1 MQRNIRTA
9 SVVLFATFGLATT
22 LRPEAHAKPIPAPKS
37 SQKEAK
43 RPVYSKLDYPR
54 APKNATADTY
64 HGVTVADP
72 YRPLEDADADATKAW
87 VDAENTITESYLSA
101 IPERTKIKAQL
112 TELVNYERFG
122 LPEKE
127 GGRYFYSRNS
137 GLQNQSVLYVGDSLT
152 AQPRVLL
159 DPNVLSDDG
168 TVALSGSSV
177 SEDGKYLAYGMS
189 SAGSD
194 WSEWKVRDIATGKDL
209 PDTLKW
215 IKFSGATWAKDGSG
229 FYYSR
234 YAEPKPGQALQEA
247 NYFPKVY
254 FHKIGDAQAKDAL
267 FYERP
272 DQKEWGFGTT
282 LSEDGKFL
290 ILYVTQ
296 GTDEKN
302 RLFYK
307 RLDTPDAPVVELF
320 NTLDA
325 SYSFIGNDGDTFYIA
340 TNKDAPTGKLVAVNL
355 SKPESSDWK
364 TLIPTSAKDNL
375 QSVRLF
381 GDMFAVTYL
390 HDAYTQ
396 VRTFDLSGK
405 PKGEIALPGIGSAG
419 GFDGKRTDTETFYG
433 YSGFTS
439 PYTTYRY
446 DLRTGKSEV
455 FKKPKVAFEPEKF
468 ETKQVFYSSKDGTKI
483 PLFLTYKKGTKRN
496 GENPTILYGYGG
508 FNAKMTPFFS
518 TNVVTWMEMGG
529 VYAVACLRGGGEYGE
544 GWHQAGMKLKK
555 QNVFDDF
562 IAAGEYLVKEK
573 YTSTPKLAISG
584 GSNGGLLVGA
594 VMNQRPDLFG
604 ACLPAVGVMDM
615 LRFPKFTIGWA
626 WTSDYGSPENEAEFQ
641 ALRAYSPYHNLKPG
655 TRYPATLVTTSDH
668 DDRVVPAHSFKYV
681 ARLQEVQ
688 APDAPP
694 VLIRIETKAG
704 HGAGKPISK
713 QIDQTADV
721 YAFLVRSL
729 GMALPDGF

>member
-9 SVVLFATFGLATT
+9 CVVLLAASGLTTTFSLTA
-22 LRPEAHAKPIPAPKS
+22 LAKPTPASKPPK
-37 SQKEAK
+37 KEAK
-43 RPVYSKLDYPR
+43 RTVYPKIAYPN
-54 APKNATADTY
+54 APKDATTDTY
-64 HGVTVADP
+64 HRVIVTDP
-72 YRPLEDADADATKAW
+72 FRPLEDADADATKAW
-87 VDAENTITESYLSA
+87 VNAENAITESYLSA
-101 IPERTKIKAQL
+101 IPERGKIKARL

-127 GGRYFYSRNS
+127 GGRYFYSRNT
-137 GLQNQSVLYVGDSLT
+137 GLQNQSVLYVADALN
-152 AQPRVLL
+152 AEPRVLL
-159 DPNVLSDDG
+159 DPNTLSADG
-168 TVALSGSSV
+168 TVALSGSAV
-177 SEDGKYLAYGMS
+177 SEDGKYLAYGIA

-194 WSEWKVRDIATGKDL
+194 WNEWKICDIATGKDL

-215 IKFSGATWAKDGSG
+215 IKFSGATWAKDSSG

-234 YAEPKPGQALQEA
+234 YAEPKLGQALQEA

-254 FHKIGDAQAKDAL
+254 FHKIGDEQAKDTL

-272 DQKEWGFGTT
+272 DQKEWGFSTT
-282 LSEDGKFL
+282 ISEDGKFL
-290 ILYVTQ
+290 ILYVSQ
-296 GTDEKN
+296 GTDVRN

-307 RLDTPDAPVVELF
+307 RLDMPSTPVVELF
-320 NTLDA
+320 DALEA

-340 TNKDAPTGKLVAVNL
+340 TNKDAPMGKLIAVDL
-355 SKPESSDWK
+355 AKPQASNWK
-364 TLIPTSAKDNL
+364 PLIPTSAKDKL
-375 QSVRLF
+375 QSVSLF
-381 GDMFAVTYL
+381 GDTFVVSYL

-396 VRTFDLSGK
+396 VKTFDLSGK

-419 GFDGKRTDTETFYG
+419 GFGGKRTDTETFYG

-446 DLRTGKSEV
+446 DLKTGKSEV
-455 FKKPKVAFEPEKF
+455 FKQPKVAFAPEKF
-468 ETKQVFYSSKDGTKI
+468 ETKQLFYTSKDGTKV
-483 PLFLTYKKGTKRN
+483 PLFLTYKKGTKLN

-508 FNAKMTPFFS
+508 FNASMTPFFS

-544 GWHQAGMKLKK
+544 AWHQAGMKLRK

-562 IAAGEYLVKEK
+562 IAAGEYLIREK

-626 WTSDYGSPENEAEFQ
+626 WASDYGSPEDEAEFK
-641 ALRAYSPYHNLKPG
+641 ALFAYSPYHNLKPG
-655 TRYPATLVTTSDH
+655 ARYPATLVTTSDH
-668 DDRVVPAHSFKYV
+668 DDRVVPAHSFKFA
-681 ARLQEVQ
+681 ARLQECQ
-688 APDAPP
+688 PPDGPP
-694 VLIRIETKAG
+694 VLARIETE
-704 HGAGKPISK
+704 
-713 QIDQTADV
+713 
-721 YAFLVRSL
+721 
-729 GMALPDGF
+729 